1 MPKALRMVY
10 QTEDTRNLI
19 LQRAEEVFVER
30 GFFDAQMKDIA
41 EAIGMS
47 RHTLYRYFQD
57 KVDLGTAIAKQIM
70 IAQSNMLN
78 KRLSDLIRQSDRSGF
93 ERFKEFLLEDAMPL
107 MDGDN
112 GRFLA
117 EFDAY
122 FSSHRAPSD
131 FRERL
136 VDPVMVQTVESM
148 LALIAHGQ
156 SDGSVRK
163 DLPPQQLMQA
173 AMGLRAIQ
181 KEVVLRGELL
191 LEVDA
196 GKAGKLPAQLA
207 EILLAG
213 MSSKV
218 N

>member
-1 MPKALRMVY
+1 MPKVLRMVY

-57 KVDLGTAIAKQIM
+57 KVDLGMAIAKRIL
-70 IAQSNMLN
+70 IAQSSMLV
-78 KRLSDLIRQSDRSGF
+78 KRLDDLNRQSDRSGF
-93 ERFKEFLLEDAMPL
+93 ERLKEFLLGDAMRL
-107 MDGDN
+107 MDGDD

-122 FSSHRAPSD
+122 FSSHRAPSN
-131 FRERL
+131 FRESL
-136 VDPVMVQTVESM
+136 DDPIFMQTLELI
-148 LALIAHGQ
+148 LALIAQGQ

-163 DLPPQQLMQA
+163 DLTAQQLMQT

-191 LEVDA
+191 LGVDA
-196 GKAGKLPAQLA
+196 EEVGKLPAQLA
-207 EILLAG
+207 EMVLAG